1 MLSNTCDA
9 KHRYF
14 VAYLPTFR
22 ICVVIHYYHNG
33 NKNIADTKPRSREV
47 AKPRSREVAKPRS
60 REVASSI
67 TGII

>member
-22 ICVVIHYYHNG
+22 IFILIFCYHSDN
-33 NKNIADTKPRSREV
+33 NNILIFSKKVSRYEV
-47 AKPRSREVAKPRS
+47 AKRRRASQDIFRELRKVIEGS
-60 REVASSI
+60 
-67 TGII
+67 

>member
-22 ICVVIHYYHNG
+22 LFIVIFCYQNG
-33 NKNIADTKPRSREV
+33 NKNMLYFSKKVSRSE
-47 AKPRSREVAKPRS
+47 A
-60 REVASSI
+60 ASSI
-67 TGII
+67 SGYVRELRKVIEGS

>member
-22 ICVVIHYYHNG
+22 ICVVIFCYHYG
-33 NKNIADTKPRSREV
+33 NKNMLYILLKSKPMRSGVEHLM
-47 AKPRSREVAKPRS
+47 
-60 REVASSI
+60 I
-67 TGII
+67 C